1 MPTRTAA
8 APSAGQP
15 DLDQWARRFDLL
27 ADPNRLRILHQLH
40 HEPNLCVSDLATA
53 VGMRPTALS
62 QALRLLR
69 EQRWV
74 DAVRDGRLIR
84 YRLVDDTAH
93 ALLHTVGADHT
104 H

>member
-1 MPTRTAA
+1 MPTRTVAV
-8 APSAGQP
+8 PMAGQ

-27 ADPNRLRILHQLH
+27 ADPNRLRILHHLH
-40 HEPNLCVSDLATA
+40 HEPDLCVSDLAGA

-69 EQRWV
+69 EQGWV
-74 DAVRDGRLIR
+74 AATRHGRLVR
-84 YRLVDDTAH
+84 YRLIDATVH
-93 ALLHTVGADHT
+93 ALLHTLGADHQ